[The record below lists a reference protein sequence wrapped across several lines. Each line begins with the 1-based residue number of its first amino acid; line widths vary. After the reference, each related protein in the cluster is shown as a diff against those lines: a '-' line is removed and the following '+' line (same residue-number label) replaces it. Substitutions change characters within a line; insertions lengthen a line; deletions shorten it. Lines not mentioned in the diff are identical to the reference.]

1 MMKPRAIAWTLAIV
15 LVLGGIAYG
24 GWRAYEYVTAQ
35 FVRER
40 CWVPVEGAQD
50 LALTHEQARNSAII
64 VAVSYDHGLSEQA
77 AVIALATAWQESG
90 LRNIE
95 YGDRDSLGLF
105 QQRPSYGW
113 GTPEEIMD
121 PWYSSGRFYE
131 ELVKFPDWETT
142 DVNDIAQ
149 KVQRSGHPEAYR
161 KHETN
166 ARALAGALRGSLPAS
181 LGCVDRS
188 GNPGDASAFE
198 EVVAQV
204 PGVEM
209 QIEDTTI
216 TLTSDDE
223 TALWSAVQLALANTR
238 DAGIISASVGDQM
251 WEQSR
256 NQGQWLE
263 TRAIATEGEATIEL
277 AELAQP

>member
-1 MMKPRAIAWTLAIV
+1 MKRRSVAWALAIV

-24 GWRAYEYVTAQ
+24 GWRAYDYITAQ

-40 CWVPVEGAQD
+40 CRVPVEGAQD
-50 LALTHEQARNSAII
+50 LALTHEQVRNSAII
-64 VAVSYDHGLSEQA
+64 VAVSYQRDLSEQA

-121 PWYSSGRFYE
+121 PWYSSGRFYD

-161 KHETN
+161 QHETN
-166 ARALAGALRGSLPAS
+166 ARALAGALRGSLTAS

-188 GNPGDASAFE
+188 GHPGDASAFE
-198 EVVAQV
+198 DVVAQV

-209 QIEDTTI
+209 RVDGQTV
-216 TLTSDDE
+216 TLAADDE
-223 TALWSAVQLALANTR
+223 TALWSAVHLALANTR
-238 DAGIISASVGDQM
+238 DAGIVSATVGDQR
-251 WEQSR
+251 WEQR
-256 NQGQWLE
+256 RVQGRWVE
-263 TRAIATEGEATIEL
+263 TREPAPEGQAIIEL
-277 AELAQP
+277 NSESS